1 MADYKIKPLEVF
13 ALSDEML
20 RLTGSIPYKSL
31 MWVRRYA
38 KSGEFSMVVPSDVYS
53 PDWAFIYA
61 DDRPEM
67 GIVQKVE
74 YDDSADT
81 YGGVDTVTVSGLFF
95 ESALNNIVFLAES
108 PEEKKVYV
116 PRPKRPVYSRKQN
129 PKIYRD
135 PVGDLYYT
143 NASGDVVSQKT
154 GQIVSKDGL
163 EELYYR
169 PAVGTTLEGQPTAC
183 KYAYFFD
190 HSTEGKKQVV
200 TVDFDGNEKRYDVVM
215 EDKRGNVFYKN
226 EWDGLSQ
233 AVGVVKKS
241 GYESYSVEKKRWEA
255 TSLEDSYGRYYTET
269 VKGPWQRTEALEPVT
284 EGDSIE
290 IVVKWARRM
299 MGDWLLYQET
309 DVKGVQKK
317 VDPSFQYLGDLLYAT
332 AAEVGASLRVEYLFE
347 YNKFILSFYRGKDRT
362 QSQSGNPWAVFS
374 DTWGTLTGYTASRDE
389 SNYKNTCYVLYD
401 YEIPTNFD
409 ASGWPKPM
417 LQKNIDGIV
426 YKYGIPR
433 VSKRG
438 YNTEK
443 LEDDNEP
450 TRETYLDMR
459 DEKPSCD
466 KDWSRDEYDIPPGT
480 QLKDLERIIGEADKK
495 SFKKPEDAY
504 DMSAVYRSWEESIP
518 GRGKAHLAENYG
530 VITELDTGVI
540 NADGYLRDF
549 DLGDKVDFAVSTVG
563 LVREARII
571 EVEESYDESG
581 GHIALEIGDERLQ
594 AITKRS
600 FN

>member
-1 MADYKIKPLEVF
+1 MADYALQPLEVF

-31 MWVRRYA
+31 IWTRRYS
-38 KSGEFSMVVPSDVYS
+38 KSGEFSIVVPSDVYT

-74 YDDSADT
+74 YNDSAAT
-81 YGGVDTVTVSGLFF
+81 YGGVDTVTVSGMFF

-143 NASGDVVSQKT
+143 NASGDIVSQKT

-163 EELYYR
+163 EEVHYI
-169 PAVGTTLEGQPTAC
+169 PAVGTTMQGKPTEC

-190 HSTEGKKQVV
+190 HEGGKKQVV
-200 TVDFDGNEKRYDVVM
+200 TVGWDGNEKRYDFVM
-215 EDKRGNVFYKN
+215 EDKRGNVFYR
-226 EWDGLSQ
+226 DDAGHLCQ
-233 AVGVVKKS
+233 AVGVVRKS

-255 TSLEDSYGRYYTET
+255 TRLEDSYGRYHTET

-309 DVKGVQKK
+309 DIKGVPKK
-317 VDPSFQYLGDLLYAT
+317 VDPSFQYLGDMLYAT

-362 QSQSGNPWAVFS
+362 QGQSGNPWAVFS

-401 YEIPTNFD
+401 YEIPTSFD
-409 ASGWPKPM
+409 GSGWPKPVM
-417 LQKNIDGIV
+417 QKNIDGVI

-433 VSKRG
+433 DRKRG
-438 YNTEK
+438 YDTEK
-443 LEDDNEP
+443 LENDDEP
-450 TRETYLDMR
+450 TRETYLDIR
-459 DEKPSCD
+459 EEKPSCD
-466 KDWSRDEYDIPPGT
+466 SDWSRDEYDIEPGT
-480 QLKDLERIIGEADKK
+480 QPGELARIQEEADRR
-495 SFKKPEDAY
+495 SFQKPEDAY
-504 DMSAVYRSWEESIP
+504 DMKAVYDAWEQSIP
-518 GRGKAHLAENYG
+518 GRGKAYLAENFG
-530 VITELDTGVI
+530 VITELDTGVV
-540 NADGYLRDF
+540 NAGGYLKDF

-563 LVREARII
+563 LTREARII
-571 EVEESYDESG
+571 EVQESYDETG

-594 AITKRS
+594 AATKAR
-600 FN
+600 FV